1 MFRRYQPIRVLA
13 HLLVLA
19 IAFAQISTAAAVV
32 VDSVSKSSSSRHEQ
46 HIQLLPSEKSDC
58 LHMASMTEKSD
69 CCSTQECAEQACADK
84 TCVTGASS
92 TSTAVFISQL
102 RIAHRLYSKSCIEIQ
117 NQLQAG
123 ISSTS
128 LFRPPR

>member
-1 MFRRYQPIRVLA
+1 MFRRYQPVRILA
-13 HLLVLA
+13 HLLVLV

-32 VDSVSKSSSSRHEQ
+32 VDSVNKSSSRHEQ
-46 HIQLLPSEKSDC
+46 HTQHSSSDKSDC
-58 LHMASMTEKSD
+58 LHMASLTEKAE
-69 CCSTQECAEQACADK
+69 CCSSNECAEQACADK
-84 TCVTGASS
+84 SCVTGASS
-92 TSTAVFISQL
+92 SSTAVFMSQA
-102 RIAHRLYSKSCIEIQ
+102 RIANRFYSKSCIEIH